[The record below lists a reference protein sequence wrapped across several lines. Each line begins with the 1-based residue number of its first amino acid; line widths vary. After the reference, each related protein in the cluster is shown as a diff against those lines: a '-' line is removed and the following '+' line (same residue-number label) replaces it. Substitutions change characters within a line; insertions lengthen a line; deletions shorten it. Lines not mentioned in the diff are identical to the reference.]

1 MGWSLFCSGSIYPPK
16 LQELQVVQNVRPT
29 LTTNMVPN
37 TEHAGDI
44 FLIKLRLSEAVPV
57 DE

>member
-1 MGWSLFCSGSIYPPK
+1 MGWSLFCSGSIYPLK
-16 LQELQVVQNVRPT
+16 LQELQVVKNVRPT

-37 TEHAGDI
+37 REHAGDI
-44 FLIKLRLSEAVPV
+44 FLVTLRLTEAVPV